1 MSLQQEFY
9 NIDKL
14 AEGIAGSAFVSLD
27 HVPDHRLRPMIHI
40 LICFFLFSIWFG
52 QLLFPFSSMLQ
63 FSDAHRPARPDIIK
77 TELKLYVNF
86 TFPWQVYVCFWG
98 SWYCLVPRST
108 MKVYSALCWDHCSAT
123 CCRSGSPHP
132 LFSSFKLFSLKCA
145 KYHGCVSYYCFRD
158 STWGGR
164 SSTSGHLSSKFW
176 HSVCDQMNFQSIRQK

>member
-1 MSLQQEFY
+1 MCPITDFAQWFISLF
-9 NIDKL
+9 
-14 AEGIAGSAFVSLD
+14 AF
-27 HVPDHRLRPMIHI
+27 
-40 LICFFLFSIWFG
+40 FFSSIWFG

-63 FSDAHRPARPDIIK
+63 FSDAHWPARPDIIK

-98 SWYCLVPRST
+98 SWCCLVPRST